1 MVFLPV
7 KFAFFTNFEIKKI
20 KLKKNM
26 KRNLPSFLHATGL
39 GSAWSSHIQVP
50 RPRDKR
56 ATSVLKAFTKL
67 ERY

>member
-1 MVFLPV
+1 MRLVD
-7 KFAFFTNFEIKKI
+7 NGEQEQIK
-20 KLKKNM
+20 KKNM

-56 ATSVLKAFTKL
+56 ATSVLEAITKH